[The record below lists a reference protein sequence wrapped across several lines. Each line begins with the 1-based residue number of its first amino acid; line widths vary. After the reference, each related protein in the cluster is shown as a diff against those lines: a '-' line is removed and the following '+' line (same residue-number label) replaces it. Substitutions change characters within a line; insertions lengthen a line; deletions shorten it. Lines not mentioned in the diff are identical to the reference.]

1 MAMFYKLIGFLVW
14 KAARF
19 YVSSKL
25 PQRKLLVGGAV
36 ALGVATLV
44 AAGAKHNG
52 E

>member
-1 MAMFYKLIGFLVW
+1 MAMFYKLIGLLVW
-14 KAARF
+14 KAAKF
-19 YVSSKL
+19 YVSNKL
-25 PQRKLLVGGAV
+25 PTRKLIVGGTV